1 MNKKLIILLIAIVSA
16 LICIAPLAAAEN
28 NALTE
33 YALFDFNIFGDSNAP
48 PFEIGSMKILKV
60 NKEHTNSNGNVKKST
75 DYYLKFK
82 VKPTGD
88 SIGNYDVKIKCL
100 DKNNKTIKTVK
111 SSIDHDGNYKVP
123 LKDVSKIKKA
133 KLIVYNENGDK
144 ILSKSASKMEVDKKV
159 TKDKPVESKETSSS
173 SSSSSS
179 GATYWAS
186 SKSGKFHLPSC
197 EWAQKIYGGN
207 KVVFHSRDEAINSGY
222 VPCQVCGP

>member
-1 MNKKLIILLIAIVSA
+1 
-16 LICIAPLAAAEN
+16 
-28 NALTE
+28 
-33 YALFDFNIFGDSNAP
+33 
-48 PFEIGSMKILKV
+48 MK
-60 NKEHTNSNGNVKKST
+60 
-75 DYYLKFK
+75 Y
-82 VKPTGD
+82 
-88 SIGNYDVKIKCL
+88 
-100 DKNNKTIKTVK
+100 
-111 SSIDHDGNYKVP
+111 SIDHDGNYKVP
-123 LKDVSKIKKA
+123 LKHVSKIKKA

-197 EWAQKIYGGN
+197 EWAQKISSSN